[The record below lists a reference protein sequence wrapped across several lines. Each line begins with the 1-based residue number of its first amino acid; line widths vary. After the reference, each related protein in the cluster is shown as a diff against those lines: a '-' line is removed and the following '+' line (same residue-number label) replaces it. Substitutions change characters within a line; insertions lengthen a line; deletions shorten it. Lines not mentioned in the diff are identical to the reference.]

1 MPRKTIVPRL
11 LSTRRCGCHTLSLK
25 RFLFLLLVHLK
36 HLPSFTQMGVC
47 VRAYFR
53 DCMSLMNQR
62 ERTRVQYAL
71 NRCQIRKSNSQQ
83 QFMIIIEEIVL
94 GLQYKLCRYILML
107 FGKSR
112 QNERMPYG
120 VRTTIHR
127 GKNVNSR
134 LNYI

>member
-1 MPRKTIVPRL
+1 MPRKTIVPRS
-11 LSTRRCGCHTLSLK
+11 LSTRRCGCHTLSMK

-94 GLQYKLCRYILML
+94 GLRYKLCRYILLIL
-107 FGKSR
+107 FGKNR
-112 QNERMPYG
+112 QNERM
-120 VRTTIHR
+120 RQQSIEE
-127 GKNVNSR
+127 KNVNSR